1 MKLLISKGYSL
12 KGDCF
17 MNTTVNVLLRI
28 VATFTASA
36 LAAVGAGAITGI
48 PVWKAAVM
56 AGVMSVANVI
66 EALSRDFAKD
76 GKIEGEDLNKAFNDQ
91 LEEPKEQ

>member
-1 MKLLISKGYSL
+1 
-12 KGDCF
+12 
-17 MNTTVNVLLRI
+17 
-28 VATFTASA
+28 
-36 LAAVGAGAITGI
+36 
-48 PVWKAAVM
+48 
-56 AGVMSVANVI
+56 MSVANVI